1 MTIAATF
8 KKLAEA
14 ALQLPLPFRS
24 FRRPKLARPT
34 TRAGRIARA
43 ARSVIRKAALA
54 IKTARPGPKPKA
66 KAQPAEAQTMFQLA
80 FTFKRLDTLDMI
92 GY

>member
-54 IKTARPGPKPKA
+54 IKVTRPAPKPKPTA
-66 KAQPAEAQTMFQLA
+66 KAIEMQTMFQLSLA
-80 FTFKRLDTLDMI
+80 LTQLETLDMM
-92 GY
+92 GF